1 MMLLNA
7 CLVVSCLLGQ
17 GAPSAFDALVAR
29 LDSQQWS
36 ERELA
41 TYELAHVG
49 SGVTSK
55 EIEARLDA
63 EGLTLEQVVRLLRAI
78 EIRLLHSPRG
88 AVGIQMALNQPGD
101 DDAPDGVLIR
111 AVIPNMPAEGLIE
124 VGDVITHID
133 GVQLRNQED
142 LAMVVQRHWPGDLL
156 PFRVLRPSVA
166 PDGSFGEL
174 VEVTFDLTLGSTEQL
189 KASSSSLQIRDPEMS
204 ARIKY
209 VNALQ
214 QRFGPVPTR
223 VARPVAIMTTPIL
236 DADFDPVLAGVL
248 QQLAAIEAGNYPATL
263 EAVRANWLRS
273 IQRTEALLAD
283 PDLQPEIRAGL
294 VVRLARL
301 QEIYRDTAP

>member
-7 CLVVSCLLGQ
+7 LILIPCLLGQ
-17 GAPSAFDALVAR
+17 GVPSAFDALVER

-49 SGVTSK
+49 SGVTK
-55 EIEARLDA
+55 EQIEFRLDA
-63 EGLTLEQVVRLLRAI
+63 GGLTLEQVVRLLRAI

-88 AVGIQMALNQPGD
+88 AVGIQMAIRQPGD
-101 DDAPDGVLIR
+101 DEPDGVRIR

-133 GVQLRNQED
+133 GVRLRNQED
-142 LAMVVQRHWPGDLL
+142 LAMVVQRHWPGDPL

-166 PDGSFGEL
+166 QDGSLGEL

-189 KASSSSLQIRDPEMS
+189 KESSSSLQIRDPDMA
-204 ARIKY
+204 ARVKY

-223 VARPVAIMTTPIL
+223 VAKPVAVITVPIA
-236 DADFDPVLAGVL
+236 DAGFDPVLAGVL
-248 QQLAAIEAGNYPATL
+248 QQLAAIESGNYPATL

-273 IQRTEALLAD
+273 IDRTEALLAD
-283 PDLQPEIRAGL
+283 PDLQPEIRDQL
-294 VVRLARL
+294 VIRLTRL
-301 QEIYRDTAP
+301 QEIYRDTKP

>member
-7 CLVVSCLLGQ
+7 LILIPCLLGQ
-17 GAPSAFDALVAR
+17 GVPSAFDALVGR

-49 SGVTSK
+49 SGVTK
-55 EIEARLDA
+55 EQIESRLDA
-63 EGLTLEQVVRLLRAI
+63 GGLTLEQVVRLLRAI

-88 AVGIQMALNQPGD
+88 AVGIQMAIHKPGD
-101 DDAPDGVLIR
+101 EEPDGVRIR

-133 GVQLRNQED
+133 GVRLRNQED
-142 LAMVVQRHWPGDLL
+142 LAMVVQRHWPGDPL

-166 PDGSFGEL
+166 QDGSLGEL

-189 KASSSSLQIRDPEMS
+189 KASSSSLQIRDPDMA
-204 ARIKY
+204 ARVKY

-223 VARPVAIMTTPIL
+223 VAKPVAVITVPIV
-236 DADFDPVLAGVL
+236 DAGFDPVLAGVL
-248 QQLAAIEAGNYPATL
+248 QQLAAIESGNYPATL

-273 IQRTEALLAD
+273 IDRTEALLAD
-283 PDLQPEIRAGL
+283 PDLQPEIRDQL
-294 VVRLARL
+294 VIRLTRL
-301 QEIYRDTAP
+301 QEIYRDTKP